1 MMIHILIDIDTN
13 LIVGC
18 YFDLSKAER
27 KKEELK
33 KMFPYKEYK
42 IKDHWVEWE
51 GRKIMCDII
60 DFVMESKDEIVSYE
74 VFYYDY
80 EKVECGEPIGEVT
93 FTMKDDDTI
102 TFQIC

>member
-1 MMIHILIDIDTN
+1 
-13 LIVGC
+13 
-18 YFDLSKAER
+18 
-27 KKEELK
+27 
-33 KMFPYKEYK
+33 
-42 IKDHWVEWE
+42 
-51 GRKIMCDII
+51 MCDII